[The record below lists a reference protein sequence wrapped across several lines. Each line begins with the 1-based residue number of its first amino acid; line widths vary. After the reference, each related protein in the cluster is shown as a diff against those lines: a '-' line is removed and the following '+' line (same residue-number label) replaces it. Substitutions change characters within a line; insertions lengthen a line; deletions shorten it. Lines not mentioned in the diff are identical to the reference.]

1 MALTK
6 EEKAALA
13 AAKATANAVPTIRTA
28 RQLKPWKQVQEL
40 KGDNLDNYEA
50 AASEFVE
57 SFNTKYPDGKS
68 VKANIKQI
76 TLGERVNI
84 VLFPHDDLSTEVLS
98 FSYAVVDR
106 IAENNGV
113 GDTDGLVALVHQVM
127 EPLQMSLTVKAVDA
141 GDTYEAKD
149 GTREYKCPATVKT
162 EGTREELV
170 LTDEARDILAEVHKD
185 VLRSKIMEAS
195 KNRRKQRTPVKSAKA
210 VTADGVEE
218 DDSDV

>member
-1 MALTK
+1 MTK

-13 AAKATANAVPTIRTA
+13 AAKAAEKANAISTIRTA

-40 KGDNLDNYEA
+40 KGDDLDNYEA

-57 SFNTKYPDGKS
+57 TFNTKYPDGKS

-127 EPLQMSLTVKAVDA
+127 EHLQMSLTVKAVEA

-149 GTREYKCPATVKT
+149 GTREYKCPATVKI

-170 LTDEARDILAEVHKD
+170 LTDEAKDILAEVHKD

-195 KNRRKQRTPVKSAKA
+195 KNRRKQRTPVRSAKA
-210 VTADGVEE
+210 VTADGAE